1 MLPPVIKFI
10 RVRSRSQNGCF
21 TAFLFWPHFIIC
33 MAWSRTIKEKGVG
46 KMSDYILEMNHI
58 VKEFSGVRALDDVNL
73 KVRRGE
79 IHALCGENGAGK
91 STLMNVLSGVWPHG
105 TYSGDVVYKGETC
118 KFHNLRDSEAKG
130 IVIIHQELA
139 LSPLL
144 SVAENVFLGNEQL
157 SMRGVIDWTKTRQR
171 AQEMLAR
178 VGLEHENVNVPVNS
192 LGVGKQQLIEIAK
205 AMAKK
210 VELLI
215 LDEPTAALNDEES
228 KKLLDIMLELKK
240 QGITCIIISHK
251 LNEIEYVSDA
261 VTIIRDG
268 KTIETL
274 IKGKDDMSEDRV
286 IKGMVGREMT
296 SRYPAREGIKL
307 GDTIFEVKN
316 WNVYHPDDPERQI
329 LKDINISVKAGEVV
343 GLAGLMGAGR
353 TEFAMS
359 VFGHSYG
366 QKISG
371 TVKINGREVEM
382 KTVKQAINNK
392 LAYVSEDRKVYGL
405 NLIAEIKENM
415 TIAARPKFF
424 SKHGVINGND
434 EIVAAEEYKKR
445 INVKATSIEQV
456 VGSLSGGNQ
465 QKVVLAKWMLTQPD
479 VLILDE
485 PTRGIDVGAKYEIY
499 CVINDLAK
507 AGKAVIVIS
516 SEMPEIIGTCDRTY
530 VLNEGQIAGEL
541 DHNEMTQEKIMQ
553 CIMAHNR
560 KGDGNE

>member
-1 MLPPVIKFI
+1 
-10 RVRSRSQNGCF
+10 
-21 TAFLFWPHFIIC
+21 
-33 MAWSRTIKEKGVG
+33 
-46 KMSDYILEMNHI
+46 MSDYILEMNHI
-58 VKEFSGVRALDDVNL
+58 IKEFSGVRALDDVNL
-73 KVRRGE
+73 KVKRGE

-91 STLMNVLSGVWPHG
+91 STLMNVLSGVYPFG

-144 SVAENVFLGNEQL
+144 SIAENVFIGNEQL
-157 SMRGVIDWTKTRQR
+157 AAKGVIDWTKTRQR

-178 VGLEHENVNVPVNS
+178 VGLEHEDVNVPVNS

-274 IKGKDDMSEDRV
+274 VKGVDDYTEDRV

-296 SRYPAREGIKL
+296 NRYPVREGVTI
-307 GDTIFEVKN
+307 GDTIFEVKD
-316 WNVYHPDDPERQI
+316 WNVYHPDDENRQV
-329 LKDINISVKAGEVV
+329 LKDISISVKAGEVV

-371 TVKINGREVEM
+371 TVKINGQEVHM
-382 KTVKQAINNK
+382 HNVKDAINSK

-405 NLIAEIKENM
+405 NLIGEIKENM

-424 SKHGVINGND
+424 SKHGVINSND

-445 INVKATSIEQV
+445 INVKANSIEQV

-499 CVINDLAK
+499 CVINELAK

-530 VLNEGQIAGEL
+530 VLNEGRIAGEL
-541 DHNEMTQEKIMQ
+541 SKDELTQEQIMQ

-560 KGDGNE
+560 KDDGNE

>member
-1 MLPPVIKFI
+1 
-10 RVRSRSQNGCF
+10 
-21 TAFLFWPHFIIC
+21 
-33 MAWSRTIKEKGVG
+33 
-46 KMSDYILEMNHI
+46 MSDYILEMDHI
-58 VKEFSGVRALDDVNL
+58 TKEFSGVKALDDVNL
-73 KVRRGE
+73 KVKRGE

-91 STLMNVLSGVWPHG
+91 STLMNVLSGVYPFG
-105 TYSGDVVYKGETC
+105 TYSGDVRYKGETC

-157 SMRGVIDWTKTRQR
+157 SMKGVIDWTKTRQR
-171 AQEMLAR
+171 AQEMLAK
-178 VGLEHENVNVPVNS
+178 VGLEHEDVNVPVNS

-228 KKLLDIMLELKK
+228 KGLLDIMLELKK

-251 LNEIEYVSDA
+251 LNEIEYVSDS

-274 IKGKDDMSEDRV
+274 VKGVDEFTEDRV
-286 IKGMVGREMT
+286 IKAMVGREMT
-296 SRYPAREGIKL
+296 NRYPAREGVKI
-307 GDTIFEVKN
+307 GDTIFEVKD
-316 WNVYHPDDPERQI
+316 WNVYHPDDANRQI
-329 LKDINISVKAGEVV
+329 LKNINISVKAGEVV

-371 TVKINGREVEM
+371 TVKINGKEVDT
-382 KTVKQAINNK
+382 KTVKEAIDNK
-392 LAYVSEDRKVYGL
+392 LAYVSEDRKTYGL
-405 NLIAEIKENM
+405 NLIGDIKENM

-434 EIVAAEEYKKR
+434 EIVAAEDYRKR
-445 INVKATSIEQV
+445 INVKANSIEQV

-530 VLNEGQIAGEL
+530 VINEGEIAGEL
-541 DHNEMTQEKIMQ
+541 TKEELTQERIMQ